1 MNGKGDVNRYNNYT
15 KLPEMAVIV
24 EAKKLERHTL
34 TIASNDKRFPKK
46 YRIVFVNRILDEAFN
61 ITGFLMEANDYV
73 LGDLSERPLRF
84 RAQKAAIRNCRLLIH
99 HIETAHDMSLINA
112 DSFSFWV
119 GMANGVR
126 NRIAAWHLSDK
137 KRAASMDAE
146 KSPMAERG

>member
-1 MNGKGDVNRYNNYT
+1 MNGKEDVKKYNNYT

-34 TIASNDKRFPKK
+34 ALTSNEKRFPKK

-61 ITGFLMEANDYV
+61 ITGLLMEANDYV
-73 LGDLSERPLRF
+73 LGDLNERPLRY
-84 RAQKAAIRNCRLLIH
+84 RAQKSALRNCRLLIH
-99 HIETAHDMSLINA
+99 HIETSHDMNLISA

-119 GMANGVR
+119 EMANGVR

-146 KSPMAERG
+146 KSP